1 MNGGN
6 TPGYLLEKIN
16 EALCSAFPDQGK
28 LEMMVLYKLN
38 ISLKEVASGGN
49 LKQIVHEL
57 LNYYVAQN
65 KLPKLIDGA
74 LKENQNNPDLKAIKE
89 KFKITTSLVNIL
101 LPLENNLMKQMQQAY
116 QACCPDDY
124 LICLEE
130 DEIPEN
136 LDEILESFEDIPQP
150 NDDEEIIVQFV
161 AHLLKTGDIPK
172 YHGDKLKQWI
182 KQNANNPSDLLPQ
195 TSSHYQNH
203 QQPNLDA
210 QPYLLVK
217 VDSSKQYQQ
226 QRQPNYLVSAWF
238 IPDLSNYDYVQNH
251 QSCKFLET
259 TLADGES
266 EQDLFSIEELPKLI
280 ESFLNQSRQYDR
292 EFCDDTI
299 LVFSLPYQLLNYEI
313 ERINITNYFGLT
325 LPICKEYKVV
335 IRSVKRFERFRKY
348 PKDYYRKTCITK
360 WKIIKYS
367 SENKCHQEFVDV
379 SKFDFNW
386 EKLHAYLKPEKMT
399 KKAIAL
405 KLYNPPCD
413 NILKV
418 IDTTAIPVALWLRKN
433 DFTTINCQDELDKL
447 LNCKINELPEKVQEQ
462 RLKAPNED
470 NGQEHIGHHLA
481 LLWEDPYLLPP
492 QIDYTT
498 L

>member
-1 MNGGN
+1 MNAGN
-6 TPGYLLEKIN
+6 PPGYLLEKIN

-38 ISLKEVASGGN
+38 IKLNKVASGGN

-57 LNYYVAQN
+57 LNYCVAQN

-74 LKENQNNPDLKAIKE
+74 LKENPENPDLKAIKE
-89 KFKITTSLVNIL
+89 KFKITTSLINIL
-101 LPLENNLMKQMQQAY
+101 LPLEKNLINKMQQAY
-116 QACCPDDY
+116 QACCADNFWDDW
-124 LICLEE
+124 E
-130 DEIPEN
+130 DELPEN
-136 LDEILESFEDIPQP
+136 LYEFLEKL
-150 NDDEEIIVQFV
+150 DDRTQGTDNEKPIVQFV
-161 AHLLKTGDIPK
+161 AHLLKTGDIPEQTAE
-172 YHGDKLKQWI
+172 KLKQWLNN
-182 KQNANNPSDLLPQ
+182 NANNPSDLLPK
-195 TSSHYQNH
+195 TSSDSQNH

-217 VDSSKQYQQ
+217 LESSKQYHQ
-226 QRQPNYLVSAWF
+226 QRQPNYQVSAWF

-386 EKLHAYLKPEKMT
+386 EKLHAYLKPEKMK

-433 DFTTINCQDELDKL
+433 DFKTINCQEQLNQL
-447 LNCKINELPEKVQEQ
+447 LKCKINELPEKVQEQ